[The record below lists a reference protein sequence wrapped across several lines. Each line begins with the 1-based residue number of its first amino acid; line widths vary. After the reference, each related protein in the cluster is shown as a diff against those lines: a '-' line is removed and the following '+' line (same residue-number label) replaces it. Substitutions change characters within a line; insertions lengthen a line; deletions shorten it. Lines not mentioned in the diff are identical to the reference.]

1 MKLILAFFLLLC
13 FHGLKA
19 QENPEGYYITLNN
32 DTIFATYKLKTR
44 PVFAFRSYDLFEE
57 VHILKGAQ
65 ETLKFKPADI
75 KGFFIEWKGGQNFFV
90 SLPLRNGKQKFF
102 RVIALSREVNIYVYS
117 VSTNNG
123 VINYFNLRNAEGSY
137 LYVGPD
143 DGNQKTKKRLKKLFE
158 GNDNILS
165 IMSAI
170 KDLFTK
176 PGFVQYDM
184 ERLIDKILESY
195 K

>member
-1 MKLILAFFLLLC
+1 MRYLLVFFLVLC
-13 FHGLKA
+13 CGNVNA
-19 QENPEGYYITLNN
+19 QGEAQGYYITLNS
-32 DTIFATYKLKTR
+32 DTVSATYKLKTR

-57 VHILKGAQ
+57 VHILSEAK
-65 ETLKFKPADI
+65 ETVKFRPADI
-75 KGFFIEWKGGQNFFV
+75 KGFFIEWKGDQAFFV
-90 SLPLRNGKQKFF
+90 SMPLRNGKQKFF
-102 RVIALSREVNIYVYS
+102 RVIALSPEVNIYGYS

-123 VINYFNLRNAEGSY
+123 MINHFTLRNAEGSY

-143 DGNQKTKKRLKKLFE
+143 DGNQKTKKRLKKFFE
-158 GNDNILS
+158 GQDNILS

-184 ERLIDKILESY
+184 ERLIDKILAPY